1 MADEK
6 LTITRDQLYSPE
18 VDEKLKQQEARAR
31 AAQHTRWQADA
42 HLPLPAPRRRR
53 FWYNPVLTMAFF
65 GLLGGLSA
73 WGIGEVI
80 IRRMDA
86 SKFVQ
91 EADAADRFVVEA
103 KELAQEED
111 KLLARAQRGELTRP
125 QLREAQAKLYR
136 AHAANPL
143 AKAAL
148 EELELVQRAERGEL
162 NQVQFNE
169 ARAKLSPPTSTNPLI
184 AILLKKGLT
193 EQEREM
199 LFKALVDKEMPR
211 LRILEMLFLCAV
223 GVCLAFF
230 LAVADPV
237 LGRNW
242 RAVTVNGSVG
252 ILLGMIGG
260 ALVALFINT
269 LYHSLGGGRL
279 DSRLGQQML
288 ARTICWGVL
297 GLFLAIAPGVAL
309 RSWKRL
315 AIGLAGG
322 LIGGL
327 LGGLLFDPLGEMTHS
342 GLPARLLALTAI
354 GVLSGAGTGLIEQA
368 ARRGWL
374 YVTAGLIAGKQFI
387 LYRNPTFIGSSPRC
401 EVYLFKDPDISP
413 QHAALHQIP
422 GGFEL
427 EDFGSAT
434 GTRVN
439 GRPVKRR
446 RLRGG
451 DQVQI
456 GSTCLLFQE
465 KARARAAEDGEREN
479 VSPLAERPPAAP
491 EGSFTS

>member
-1 MADEK
+1 MAHEK
-6 LTITRDQLYSPE
+6 LTISRDELYSPE

-31 AAQHTRWQADA
+31 AAQHTRLQADA
-42 HLPLPAPRRRR
+42 HLPLPAPPRRRR

-73 WGIGEVI
+73 WGIGEVVI
-80 IRRMDA
+80 QRMHA
-86 SKFVQ
+86 SKIAEQAREV
-91 EADAADRFVVEA
+91 DRFVVEVKYIA
-103 KELAQEED
+103 EED
-111 KLLARAQRGELTRP
+111 HRLLARAQRGELGRP
-125 QLREAQAKLYR
+125 QLREAQEKLYR
-136 AHAANPL
+136 AHADNPL

-148 EELELVQRAERGEL
+148 EELQLIQRFERGEL
-162 NQVQFNE
+162 NQVQFKE
-169 ARAKLSPPTSTNPLI
+169 ARDKLSPPPSTNPFI

-199 LFKALVDKEMPR
+199 LVKALMDTETPR
-211 LRILEMLFLCAV
+211 LRILEGLFLCVV

-230 LAVADPV
+230 LAIADPV
-237 LGRNW
+237 IGRNW

-260 ALVALFINT
+260 VLVALFINA

-279 DSRLGQQML
+279 DGGLGEQMM

-297 GLFLAIAPGVAL
+297 GLFLAVAPGVAL

-315 AIGLAGG
+315 AIGLVGG
-322 LIGGL
+322 LVGGL

-354 GVLSGAGTGLIEQA
+354 GALTGGGTGLIEQA

-427 EDFGSAT
+427 EDLGSAT

-446 RLRGG
+446 RLRSG

-465 KARARAAEDGEREN
+465 KARAAENGECEKIP
-479 VSPLAERPPAAP
+479 VLTERQPAP